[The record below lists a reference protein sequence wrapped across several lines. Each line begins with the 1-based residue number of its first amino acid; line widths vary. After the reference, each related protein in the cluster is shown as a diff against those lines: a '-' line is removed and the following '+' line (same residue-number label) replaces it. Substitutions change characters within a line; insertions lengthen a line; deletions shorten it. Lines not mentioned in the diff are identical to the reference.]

1 MNCKGFSRLI
11 PLCLYGE
18 APDKVRREME
28 EHAASCAACR
38 GDLAAMGET
47 VAFLKKSAPRFSAEE
62 LSALRLRV
70 LGETSRIVPVPR
82 LSLARRLF
90 APIFISPVFR
100 FVPAAAALAAAVF
113 LLIRRPSE
121 KAPEPPEA
129 AELPGTA
136 ELAELAEPAEPAE
149 PAVSGVLAM
158 ADYIEAESQEVAD
171 VCREIDDLNA
181 RCSSEPPAE
190 SGVSLPLDKSAR
202 MV

>member
-1 MNCKGFSRLI
+1 MIMNCQGFSRLI

-38 GDLAAMGET
+38 VDLAAMAET

-62 LSALRLRV
+62 LSALRLRI
-70 LGETSRIVPVPR
+70 LEETSRIVPVPR
-82 LSLARRLF
+82 LSFARRLF
-90 APIFISPVFR
+90 TPIFISPVFR

-121 KAPEPPEA
+121 KALEP
-129 AELPGTA
+129 PGTA
-136 ELAELAEPAEPAE
+136 EPPAAAE
-149 PAVSGVLAM
+149 PAVSGILAM

-190 SGVSLPLDKSAR
+190 SGVSLPLDESGL

>member
-1 MNCKGFSRLI
+1 MNCKRFSRLI

-38 GDLAAMGET
+38 GDLAAMAET
-47 VAFLKKSAPRFSAEE
+47 VAFLKNSAPRFSAEE
-62 LSALRLRV
+62 LSALRIRV
-70 LGETSRIVPVPR
+70 LGETSRIAPVPR
-82 LSLARRLF
+82 PSLARRLF
-90 APIFISPVFR
+90 APIIIFPVFR
-100 FVPAAAALAAAVF
+100 FVPAAVVLAAAVF

-121 KAPEPPEA
+121 KAPGTAEPPEA
-129 AELPGTA
+129 
-136 ELAELAEPAEPAE
+136 AE

-190 SGVSLPLDKSAR
+190 SGVSLPLDELGL

>member
-1 MNCKGFSRLI
+1 MNCQGFSRLI

-38 GDLAAMGET
+38 GDLAAMAET
-47 VAFLKKSAPRFSAEE
+47 VAFLTKSAPRFSAEE
-62 LSALRLRV
+62 LSALRIRV

-121 KAPEPPEA
+121 KAPEPPGA
-129 AELPGTA
+129 AELPGT
-136 ELAELAEPAEPAE
+136 AEPAEPAE

-181 RCSSEPPAE
+181 RFSSEPPAE
-190 SGVSLPLDKSAR
+190 SGVSLPLDESGLMA
-202 MV
+202 

>member
-38 GDLAAMGET
+38 GDLAAMAET
-47 VAFLKKSAPRFSAEE
+47 VAFLKNSAPRFSAEE
-62 LSALRLRV
+62 LSALRIRV

-121 KAPEPPEA
+121 KAAELAEAPEA
-129 AELPGTA
+129 AEL
-136 ELAELAEPAEPAE
+136 AE

-181 RCSSEPPAE
+181 RFSSEPPAE
-190 SGVSLPLDKSAR
+190 SGVSLPLDESGLMA
-202 MV
+202 